1 VTHDQNEAMAL
12 GDRIAVFNQ
21 GKLQQVGTPFEIYT
35 APSSEFVAN
44 FIGESTVLQG
54 KMLGQIFQGNG
65 LRIANF
71 NKFISSNNLIKLI
84 VRPEAFTLI
93 EGETSCG
100 NVEIKEIIFAG
111 DSLEALL
118 VTDSGDEVKVKTG
131 ALLLNQLNVGDSVEL
146 FVDVNQIGQLA

>member
-1 VTHDQNEAMAL
+1 
-12 GDRIAVFNQ
+12 
-21 GKLQQVGTPFEIYT
+21 
-35 APSSEFVAN
+35 
-44 FIGESTVLQG
+44 
-54 KMLGQIFQGNG
+54 
-65 LRIANF
+65 
-71 NKFISSNNLIKLI
+71 LI